1 MKKLIFG
8 FMLMAFFMASCGE
21 STPKEEKVKEVEQVP
36 ELVGEQEELIMDS
49 TTKEIDKVT
58 KDINESGDHLDQL
71 LEDL

>member
-8 FMLMAFFMASCGE
+8 FMLMAFFMVSCGE
-21 STPKEEKVKEVEQVP
+21 STPKEVKEVEQVP